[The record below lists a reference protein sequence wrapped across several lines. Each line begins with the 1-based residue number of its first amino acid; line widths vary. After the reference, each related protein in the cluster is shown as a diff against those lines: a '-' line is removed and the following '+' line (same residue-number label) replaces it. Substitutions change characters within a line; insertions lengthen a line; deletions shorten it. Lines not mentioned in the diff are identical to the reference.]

1 MTTWKPRAAAGVFG
15 AALITAAVVLATGSA
30 GTLWGLA
37 PIVVYA
43 ILVLLDVDVVL
54 ATVGALVVAALQT
67 GTTPLALGELM
78 GESLGS
84 FIAVVG
90 LIVLLG
96 GGLGRVVTETGA
108 AATLVRAVLHGIGI
122 STRLRFR
129 IGVMAAATLLAA
141 ALGTLSGAS
150 ALLVPIVLPIAA
162 ALRLTPP
169 SMAAMFHAGTAAGLV
184 TGPFT
189 PPVVTIMGA
198 AGVGYGE
205 YLLNAGI
212 PMAAVVWLTG
222 LGMSHWIQRRTEGTE
237 CYPDEVGEELPGEPA
252 AAKRATVGF
261 LGSMAVLVALGIVFQ
276 ASYTYVLIVMPVS
289 AAVTALFARM
299 PPKDALQAGYRGA
312 QPLLW
317 LFLLFWLLNPML
329 ELLEGSGAYDAV
341 QQLMAPT
348 LDDVGPWLFCM
359 VVLVVGWLGISGAA
373 VAQVVLL
380 DKLFGPALAAAG
392 VPPGAWAAVL
402 LGSSQIDWFG
412 PFPGP
417 DMIGQ
422 MGLARSRDLRMMM
435 YNGWAIMVAN
445 LALFAVLFLVLT
457 RAPGS
462 P

>member
-1 MTTWKPRAAAGVFG
+1 MTGWKPRVAAGVFG
-15 AALITAAVVLATGSA
+15 AALVTAAVVLGTGTA
-30 GTLWGLA
+30 GTLWGLT

-54 ATVGALVVAALQT
+54 ATLGALVIAAVQT
-67 GTTPLALGELM
+67 GTAPLAMGELM

-90 LIVLLG
+90 MIVLLG

-108 AATLVRAVLHGIGI
+108 AATMVRAVLHGIGI

-129 IGVMAAATLLAA
+129 LGVMASATLLGA

-162 ALRLTPP
+162 ALRVTPP

-198 AGVGYGE
+198 AQISYGE

-222 LGMSHWIQRRTEGTE
+222 LGMSHRIQRWTAGES
-237 CYPDEVGEELPGEPA
+237 YPEEVAEDLAHEPA
-252 AAKRATVGF
+252 AAKRATIGF

-276 ASYTYVLIVMPVS
+276 AGYTYVLIVMPVS
-289 AAVTALFARM
+289 AAITALFGRM
-299 PPKDALQAGYRGA
+299 QPGAALQAMYRGA

-317 LFLLFWLLNPML
+317 LFLLFWMLNPML
-329 ELLEGSGAYDAV
+329 ELLEKSGAYDAM
-341 QQLMAPT
+341 QRLMAPT
-348 LDDVGPWLFCM
+348 LDDVGPWLFCII
-359 VVLVVGWLGISGAA
+359 VLLVGWLGISGAA

-380 DKLFGPALAAAG
+380 QKLFGPALASAG

-422 MGLARSRDLRMMM
+422 MGLARSRNLRMMM

-445 LALFAVLFLVLT
+445 LALFAVLFFVLT
-457 RAPGS
+457 
-462 P
+462 

>member
-1 MTTWKPRAAAGVFG
+1 MTGWKPRVAVGVFG
-15 AALITAAVVLATGSA
+15 AALIAAVVLLVTGSA
-30 GTLWGLA
+30 GTLWGLT

-54 ATVGALVVAALQT
+54 ATLGALVIAALQT
-67 GTTPLALGELM
+67 GTAPLELGELM

-108 AATLVRAVLHGIGI
+108 AATMVRAVLHGIGI

-129 IGVMAAATLLAA
+129 IGVMASATLLAA

-169 SMAAMFHAGTAAGLV
+169 SMAAMLHAGTAAGLV
-184 TGPFT
+184 VGPFT
-189 PPVVTIMGA
+189 PPVVTVMGA
-198 AGVGYGE
+198 AQLGYGD

-212 PMAAVVWLTG
+212 PMAVVVWLTG

-237 CYPDEVGEELPGEPA
+237 AYPDEVADDQAHAPA
-252 AAKRATVGF
+252 AAKRAMAGF
-261 LGSMAVLVALGIVFQ
+261 LGSMAVLVVLGIVFQ
-276 ASYTYVLIVMPVS
+276 AGYTYVLIVMPVS
-289 AAVTALFARM
+289 AAVTALLGRM
-299 PPKDALQAGYRGA
+299 APSAALQAMYRGA

-329 ELLEGSGAYDAV
+329 ELLEKSGAYDAL
-341 QQLMAPT
+341 QNLMAPT
-348 LDDVGPWLFCM
+348 LDGVGPWLFCM
-359 VVLVVGWLGISGAA
+359 IVLLVGWLGISGAA

-380 DKLFGPALAAAG
+380 QNLFGPALAAVG

-422 MGLARSRDLRMMM
+422 MGLARSRNLRMMM

-445 LALFAVLFLVLT
+445 LALFAVLFLVLV
-457 RAPGS
+457 
-462 P
+462 

>member
-1 MTTWKPRAAAGVFG
+1 MTTAPATTWKPRAAAGVFG
-15 AALITAAVVLATGSA
+15 AAIVTGAAILATGGA
-30 GTLWGLA
+30 GTLWGLT

-43 ILVLLDVDVVL
+43 ILVLLDADVVL
-54 ATVGALVVAALQT
+54 ATLAALVVAALET
-67 GTTPLALGELM
+67 GTAPLELGKLM

-90 LIVLLG
+90 MIILLG

-108 AATLVRAVLHGIGI
+108 AATMVRMVLQGIGI

-129 IGVMAAATLLAA
+129 IGVMLSATLLGA

-162 ALRLTPP
+162 AMRLTPP

-189 PPVVTIMGA
+189 PPVVTIMGTA
-198 AGVGYGE
+198 QIGYGE
-205 YLLNAGI
+205 YLLSAGI
-212 PMAAVVWLTG
+212 PMAATVWLTG
-222 LGMSHWIQRRTEGTE
+222 LGMSHWIQRHTEGGE
-237 CYPDEVGEELPGEPA
+237 AYPDDVAEKSEHDPA
-252 AAKRATVGF
+252 TARRATIGF
-261 LGSMAVLVALGIVFQ
+261 LGSMVVLVALGIAFQ
-276 ASYTYVLIVMPVS
+276 ASYTYVLIVMPAA
-289 AAVTALFARM
+289 AAVTALCGRM
-299 PPKDALQAGYRGA
+299 SPTAALHAMYRGA

-329 ELLEGSGAYDAV
+329 ELLERSGAYDAMQRLV
-341 QQLMAPT
+341 APT
-348 LDDVGPWLFCM
+348 LGDVGPWLFCM
-359 VVLVVGWLGISGAA
+359 IVLVVGWLGVSGAA

-380 DKLFGPALAAAG
+380 QKLFGPALAG
-392 VPPGAWAAVL
+392 VGIPPGAWAAVL

-422 MGLARSRDLRMMM
+422 MGLARSRNLRMMM
-435 YNGWAIMVAN
+435 FNGWAIMVAN
-445 LALFAVLFLVLT
+445 LALFAVLFLVLI
-457 RAPGS
+457 
-462 P
+462 